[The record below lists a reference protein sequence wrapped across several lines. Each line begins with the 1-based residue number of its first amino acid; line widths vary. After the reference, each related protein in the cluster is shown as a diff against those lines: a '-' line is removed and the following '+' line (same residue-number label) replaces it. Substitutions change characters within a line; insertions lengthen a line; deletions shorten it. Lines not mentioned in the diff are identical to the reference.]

1 MHETSPLLEFASSQP
16 LSLGVEIEIQLLNQ
30 ETLDLFPISPK
41 ILALVGENHPKIKAE
56 IFQSMLE
63 LNTGICLNAHQVRD
77 DLRDSIN
84 VVEKVCRS
92 LGARIA
98 SSGSHPFA
106 QYAHRKI
113 FPAARYRDLID
124 RNQWIA
130 RRLMIFGLHVHVG
143 MRSGEHAIQMNNAL
157 LHYLPILLSLS
168 SSSPFWNGEDTELAS
183 SRITLFEAL
192 PTGGHPCQVGSWKEF
207 SDLYYKLLKSEAVR
221 SPKDIWWDIR
231 PSPSFGTLE
240 IRICDGLPTLEETV
254 AITALIHSLSI
265 LIDRQIISGRLFRPP
280 PDWIMRENKWRAS
293 RWGMEAS
300 FILNEFGE
308 TRDLR
313 LILNDLLAELQG
325 IIEENGYQREVAFIQ
340 DLMTTGTSHQRQRR
354 FRDEVSSD
362 LKALTDYLA
371 REFEARTPLPK

>member
-1 MHETSPLLEFASSQP
+1 MNDTFPLLEFAPSQP
-16 LSLGVEIEIQLLNQ
+16 LSLGVEIEIQLLNK
-30 ETLDLFPISPK
+30 ETLDLFPISPQ
-41 ILALVGENHPKIKAE
+41 ILGIVGENHPKIKAE

-63 LNTGICLNAHQVRD
+63 LNTGICQNVHQVRD
-77 DLRDSIN
+77 DLRESIN
-84 VVEKVCRS
+84 LVEKVCRS

-113 FPAARYRDLID
+113 FPAARYQELID

-183 SRITLFEAL
+183 SRITLFEAI
-192 PTGGHPCQVGSWKEF
+192 PTGGHPCQVGSWREF

-240 IRICDGLPTLEETV
+240 VRICDGLPTLEETV
-254 AITALIHSLSI
+254 AITALIHCLSI
-265 LIDRQIISGRLFRPP
+265 LIDRQIISGRLFRAP

-293 RWGMEAS
+293 RWGMEAN
-300 FILNEFGE
+300 FILNESGD
-308 TRDLR
+308 TRNLR
-313 LILNDLLAELQG
+313 LMLSDLMIELQS
-325 IIEENGYQREVAFIQ
+325 IVEENGYQREFAFIQ
-340 DLMTTGTSHQRQRR
+340 DLTNSGTSHQRQRR
-354 FRDEVSSD
+354 FVTQVNSD

-371 REFEARTPLPK
+371 REFEARVPLHE